1 MPWPDKYTMKKNPF
15 IEGLQNYR
23 DFMHTEFRFNSRNS
37 LPILAVMVVFPAF
50 IVWGSLATDAKKVE
64 VFKRDFPHLVVKTVA
79 QRRAEE
85 RVKEEEEQRKKAKEE
100 GEE

>member
-23 DFMHTEFRFNSRNS
+23 DFMHTEFRFTSRNS
-37 LPILAVMVVFPAF
+37 LPIFAAIVLFPAV
-50 IVWGSLATDAKKVE
+50 IVLGGRATDNKKEE
-64 VFKRDFPHLVVKTVA
+64 VFRRDFPHLVTKTVN

-85 RVKEEEEQRKKAKEE
+85 RLREEDEERKRAQEE
-100 GEE
+100 GQ